1 MDKILKKTSIL
12 SWREQKP
19 QFSKALF
26 SINSRNLPWKTDLF
40 PRVNFNVFD
49 KSLLERKEK
58 DIEFCF
64 FQDPDQ
70 ACVSA
75 SEMAY
80 PLFLLQ
86 LLQGHQPQTK
96 GQLNSEWIYEVIV
109 SPKMPTK
116 N

>member
-1 MDKILKKTSIL
+1 MTWAKSSI
-12 SWREQKP
+12 Q
-19 QFSKALF
+19 QTNLF
-26 SINSRNLPWKTDLF
+26 NTVENYHGKQTFF

-58 DIEFCF
+58 DLEFCF

-86 LLQGHQPQTK
+86 LL
-96 GQLNSEWIYEVIV
+96 
-109 SPKMPTK
+109 
-116 N
+116 

>member
-1 MDKILKKTSIL
+1 MKIIVLFLFYLKFIKLWKFKNAMDKIKKTTSIL
-12 SWREQKP
+12 SWREQKT

-26 SINSRNLPWKTDLF
+26 SINSRKLPWKTDLF

-86 LLQGHQPQTK
+86 LL
-96 GQLNSEWIYEVIV
+96 
-109 SPKMPTK
+109 
-116 N
+116 